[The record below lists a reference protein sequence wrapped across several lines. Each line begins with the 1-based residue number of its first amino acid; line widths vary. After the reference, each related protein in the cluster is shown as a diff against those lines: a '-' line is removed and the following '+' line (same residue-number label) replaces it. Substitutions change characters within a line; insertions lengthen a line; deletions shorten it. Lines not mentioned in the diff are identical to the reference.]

1 MSLIRKIIF
10 CLMAASAEVRN
21 EVKKPSLFVAVP
33 TVWREVA

>member
-10 CLMAASAEVRN
+10 CFMTASVEVRN

-33 TVWREVA
+33 TVWREAA